1 MLRKNLII
9 QNEKE
14 LKILVRQ
21 VSNATQVMIEL
32 PDVIYWFLFLTF
44 GESREQKRCQKI
56 GNWPGKDFIYT
67 QFSD

>member
-1 MLRKNLII
+1 
-9 QNEKE
+9 
-14 LKILVRQ
+14 
-21 VSNATQVMIEL
+21 MIEL